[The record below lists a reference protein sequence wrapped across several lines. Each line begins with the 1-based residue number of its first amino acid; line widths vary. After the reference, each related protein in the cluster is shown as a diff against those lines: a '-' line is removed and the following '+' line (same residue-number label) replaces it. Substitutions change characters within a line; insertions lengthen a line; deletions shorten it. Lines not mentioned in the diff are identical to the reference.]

1 MRAGVTSIPPLLR
14 EASFPGDLVRSRSV
28 TITLCVAVL
37 SAGGAVGCY
46 VRSSELKR
54 EAGWLL
60 ERGNAQAA
68 EYASTFDGAIAEA
81 QLKTFE
87 ARRLVLDRAHL
98 WQRGQMLLILV
109 TVIAALSGYLLFL
122 FHRLRADLE
131 HLGPEAVPSP
141 SPANHR

>member
-14 EASFPGDLVRSRSV
+14 KASFPGDLLRSRSV
-28 TITLCVAVL
+28 ALSLCVALL

-46 VRSSELKR
+46 VQNSALKR

-68 EYASTFDGAIAEA
+68 EYASTFDASIVEA

-87 ARRLVLDRAHL
+87 ARRAVLDRAHL
-98 WQRGQMLLILV
+98 WQRAQMLLILV
-109 TVIAALSGYLLFL
+109 TVIGAFSGYVLFL
-122 FHRLRADLE
+122 YHRLRADLE
-131 HLGPEAVPSP
+131 HLGPEA
-141 SPANHR
+141 A